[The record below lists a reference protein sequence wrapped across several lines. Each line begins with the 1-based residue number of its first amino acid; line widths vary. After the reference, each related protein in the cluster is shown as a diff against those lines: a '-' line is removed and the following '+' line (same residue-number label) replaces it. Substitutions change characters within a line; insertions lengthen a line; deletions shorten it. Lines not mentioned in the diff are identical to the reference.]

1 MYIPR
6 SFLPD
11 EDSVNDLLVNSGA
24 SDLITMTPKGL
35 VATVLPFE
43 YDPDSGEHGALIGHM
58 ASKAAA

>member
-1 MYIPR
+1 M
-6 SFLPD
+6 
-11 EDSVNDLLVNSGA
+11 NLLVNSGT